1 MTYVIVHEKVQNHAK
16 WLEGFNRDAFHRTG
30 SRGGVIYQVEGNPN
44 EHYIVY
50 DWDDQ
55 AAKNFLALTKSPE
68 MQKSISGCWC
78 PRAGVHGLPNRDQI
92 PTVANATRELG
103 YSKSSIR

>member
-1 MTYVIVHEKVQNHAK
+1 MTHVIVHEKVQNHAK

-55 AAKNFLALTKSPE
+55 AAKDFLALTKSPE
-68 MQKSISGCWC
+68 MQKVFQD
-78 PRAGVHGLPNRDQI
+78 AGVLEQEFTVC
-92 PTVANATRELG
+92 PTEI
-103 YSKSSIR
+103 KFQQ

>member
-1 MTYVIVHEKVQNHAK
+1 MTHVIVHEKVKDHAK

-30 SRGGVIYQVEGNPN
+30 SRGGVIYQVEGHPN

-55 AAKNFLALTKSPE
+55 AAKDFLAITKSPE
-68 MQKSISGCWC
+68 MQKVFQEAGILEQEFTIC
-78 PRAGVHGLPNRDQI
+78 PIEIKFQQ
-92 PTVANATRELG
+92 
-103 YSKSSIR
+103 